1 MKHPRL
7 SLTVLGIVL
16 TVIPSFLCVY
26 VGEAANLSGGNT
38 FGKALLFI
46 VLTMTFVGGTI
57 GFVTSMVLPNKWV
70 VFIGSQLGWI
80 GGLVLGALI
89 ATALPISPYDPLS
102 PLYFVTFIIGC
113 GLVAGLLP
121 VLIASFIKSGR

>member
-1 MKHPRL
+1 MKHSRL

-46 VLTMTFVGGTI
+46 VLTMTFVGGII
-57 GFVTSMVLPNKWV
+57 GFVTSVVLPNRWLLV
-70 VFIGSQLGWI
+70 VGSQMGWV
-80 GGLVLGALI
+80 GGLLLAAILVDALDI
-89 ATALPISPYDPLS
+89 LPSNTLFPF
-102 PLYFVTFIIGC
+102 YFITFVICCAI
-113 GLVAGLLP
+113 VAGLLP
-121 VLIASFIKSGR
+121 ALIARFIKGTR

>member
-1 MKHPRL
+1 
-7 SLTVLGIVL
+7 VLGIVL
-16 TVIPSFLCVY
+16 TVVPSFLCVY

-46 VLTMTFVGGTI
+46 VLTMAFVGGTI

-70 VFIGSQLGWI
+70 VVIGSQLGWI

-89 ATALPISPYDPLS
+89 GTALPISPYDPLS
-102 PLYFVTFIIGC
+102 PFYFVTFVIGC
-113 GLVAGLLP
+113 GLVAGLAP
-121 VLIASFIKSGR
+121 VLIASFIKGGR